1 MEVETKNT
9 KNNDDYT
16 SSGNISSNSSSDR
29 RTNRNWKLKTNNKYQ
44 RNGFSMQRKAKQHRT
59 STKKLAFCLG
69 FTCAHRLHCL
79 QTITIKQYDNI
90 IHFTRLRLV
99 NISVHGFS
107 CSSFSLCTRCVCV
120 VCFLKALVLLTNRQL
135 NLQIKYCILSVYRIE
150 SLVLTSYCI

>member
-44 RNGFSMQRKAKQHRT
+44 RNGFSMQRKAKHRT

-107 CSSFSLCTRCVCV
+107 CSSFSLCTSCVCV
-120 VCFLKALVLLTNRQL
+120 VCFLKALVLLTNRQP